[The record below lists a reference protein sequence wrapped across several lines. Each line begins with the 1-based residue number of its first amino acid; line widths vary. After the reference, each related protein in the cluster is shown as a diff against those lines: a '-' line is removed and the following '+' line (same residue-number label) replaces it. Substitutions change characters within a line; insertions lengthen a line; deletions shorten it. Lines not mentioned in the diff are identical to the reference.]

1 LRLWTHR
8 PGPPRLIAPSSQLA
22 ADTIDLRGRMVLTD
36 LPAFIREYYQVAEWK
51 HASAILAKD
60 FPNEWRD
67 IIAALSEF
75 RLLRSEVEAPGGGR
89 SRVSKRL
96 DSAFYHREWVEKSF
110 HTRVVID
117 QAELESPTHQV
128 DCFKNRVAVE
138 IEWNNKTEFYD
149 RDLNNFRL
157 LFDLRA
163 VSVGVIITRCTHL
176 NNKFEKLGPSTTHM
190 DKLLPR
196 LQGGSGGGCP
206 VIVFGISE
214 KLYVD
219 DIAGGHI
226 GQAQP
231 QKLH

>member
-1 LRLWTHR
+1 
-8 PGPPRLIAPSSQLA
+8 
-22 ADTIDLRGRMVLTD
+22 MVLTD
-36 LPAFIREYYQVAEWK
+36 LPEFVRNHYQVEEWK
-51 HASAILAKD
+51 HASAILATD
-60 FPNEWRD
+60 FGAEWRD
-67 IIAALSEF
+67 LIQVLSEF
-75 RLLRSEVEAPGGGR
+75 RLLRSEVQAPGRGR
-89 SRVSKRL
+89 SPVSIRL
-96 DSAFYHREWVEKSF
+96 DGAFYHRDWKEKGF
-110 HTRVVID
+110 QTKVVVD
-117 QAELESPTHQV
+117 DVTSETPTHKV

-176 NNKFEKLGPSTTHM
+176 NDMFAKLGASTTHM

-196 LQGGSGGGCP
+196 VYGGSGGGCP
-206 VIVFGISE
+206 ILVFGISG

-231 QKLH
+231 QKKYS